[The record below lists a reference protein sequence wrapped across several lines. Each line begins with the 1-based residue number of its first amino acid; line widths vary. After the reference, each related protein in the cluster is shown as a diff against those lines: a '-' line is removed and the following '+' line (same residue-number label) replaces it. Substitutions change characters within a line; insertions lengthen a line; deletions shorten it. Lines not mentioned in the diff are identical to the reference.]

1 MATSRRNRK
10 NTLPK
15 ATLER
20 ARQQAGMQPAEE
32 AEIED
37 ESEQAEVAAVQPEK
51 VSNRRSAAR
60 SKITSMSQIE
70 RARSRGELDQ
80 EMVRDLLANPI
91 RQVSE
96 EELHRDYAH
105 VLIDLR
111 NMGLLSAALIAALVI
126 LSFIL

>member
-32 AEIED
+32 TEIED
-37 ESEQAEVAAVQPEK
+37 ESEPTESAAIRPEK
-51 VSNRRSAAR
+51 ASSRRPAAR
-60 SKITSMSQIE
+60 SRITSMSQIE